1 MKQPLANDPSPLRQ
15 RTALRLGKTLAVGFL
30 ALALDPRCQNHD
42 SPAEE
47 RDGWA

>member
-1 MKQPLANDPSPLRQ
+1 MLGHAHCGDHRLMK
-15 RTALRLGKTLAVGFL
+15 LGKTLAVGFL